1 MSDTNEYL
9 ITNLT
14 EQTFRFLVGR
24 KRIMIL
30 PEERRIVNISRDP
43 EYKILIE
50 ELPNTHK
57 GLIEATPIKQE
68 EVNKQ

>member
-1 MSDTNEYL
+1 MSGTNDYQL
-9 ITNLT
+9 TNLT
-14 EQTFRFLVGR
+14 NQTFRFLVGR

-30 PEERRIVNISRDP
+30 PEERRTVNFKKEP

>member
-24 KRIMIL
+24 KKITIL
-30 PEERRIVNISRDP
+30 PDERRTVNIKKNP
-43 EYKILIE
+43 EYKMLIE